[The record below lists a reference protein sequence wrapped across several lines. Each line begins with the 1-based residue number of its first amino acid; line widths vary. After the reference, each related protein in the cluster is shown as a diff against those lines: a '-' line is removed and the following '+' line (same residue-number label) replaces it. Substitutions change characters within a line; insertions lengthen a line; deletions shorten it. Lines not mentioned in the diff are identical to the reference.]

1 MNIKFTFE
9 RDDSRLGGW
18 IKTATAP
25 TVAAATAI
33 AVAVGRLLD
42 EAEMT
47 GTATPDGWFVL
58 DGDAVV
64 GVRYAAF

>member
-1 MNIKFTFE
+1 MNIKFTFV

-18 IKTATAP
+18 IKTDPAP
-25 TVAAATAI
+25 SVDAATAI

-42 EAEMT
+42 EAAST

-58 DGDAVV
+58 DSNVVV
-64 GVRYAAF
+64 GVRYAV

>member
-1 MNIKFTFE
+1 MKIKFTFV
-9 RDDSRLGGW
+9 RDDSRMGGW
-18 IKTATAP
+18 IKTDPAP
-25 TVAAATAI
+25 SVAAATAT

-42 EAEMT
+42 EVALT
-47 GTATPDGWFVL
+47 NTATRDGWFVL